1 MTPETGGVWRRF
13 KREIF
18 VAIAAAI
25 GGAGYLAAVA
35 ALPRAAISDPLG
47 PTAFP
52 ILLGILMLI
61 GAGVQV
67 AEIVLRRAGHAAPTE
82 DDSPRFDPIVLA
94 GIASLIAFALLLEML
109 GFVVAMAL
117 QMVFLTLLL
126 DRTRWKLN
134 LAASIGYAVGVY
146 VLFAVLLGV
155 ALPRGVPAF

>member
-1 MTPETGGVWRRF
+1 MKPEPGGVGRRF
-13 KREIF
+13 KREIV
-18 VAIAAAI
+18 VAASAAV
-25 GGAGYLAAVA
+25 AGIIYLVAVA

-67 AEIVLRRAGHAAPTE
+67 AEIVLGRTDPAAPDE
-82 DDSPRFDPIVLA
+82 DDAPRFDPIVLA
-94 GIASLIAFALLLEML
+94 GIASLIAFAVLLDTL
-109 GFVVAMAL
+109 GFVVAMGL
-117 QMVFLTLLL
+117 QMAFLTFLL

-146 VLFAVLLGV
+146 LLFAALLGV
-155 ALPRGVPAF
+155 ALPRGVLAF